1 MTKEVESD
9 KNDKTHFLDI
19 KAMQSD
25 ACHLLSPCHLLSY
38 FVTVHVKRHL
48 CEALS
53 MSRLSV
59 LCQLFLANVNFV
71 NLARLPCAARWD
83 CWVADR
89 SIELPMALTQTVFL
103 FYNVPVAM

>member
-53 MSRLSV
+53 MCLLSTLSCQ
-59 LCQLFLANVNFV
+59 LCQLGKT
-71 NLARLPCAARWD
+71 
-83 CWVADR
+83 
-89 SIELPMALTQTVFL
+89 ALRRTL
-103 FYNVPVAM
+103 GLLGG